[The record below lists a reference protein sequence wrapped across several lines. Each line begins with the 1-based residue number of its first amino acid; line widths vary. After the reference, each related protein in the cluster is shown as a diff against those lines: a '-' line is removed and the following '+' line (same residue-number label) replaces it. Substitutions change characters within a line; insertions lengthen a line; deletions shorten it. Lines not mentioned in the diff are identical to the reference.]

1 LAAFTNKG
9 PYHKPKR
16 EIRRL
21 IIEEG
26 LTNRQISERTNIP
39 QRTVERYVSELY
51 KYDNQLLAGLNDNA
65 EEEALTAWNIC
76 KERMAH
82 YRQEILTSI
91 ARNPNAPFKDRMAA
105 WHIICEL
112 EAAELR
118 LRDSAPEMVARRSA
132 LPKTASNPFLEKGS
146 TIVNLKLLENKKKEE
161 QHEQESTTTTR
172 YRMVKDP
179 KTQLPHRYEAIQ
191 AGEGEAEAAG

>member
-1 LAAFTNKG
+1 LAAFTKKG
-9 PYHKPKR
+9 PYHKPKRNIAKR

-26 LTNRQISERTNIP
+26 LTNRQISERINIP
-39 QRTVERYVSELY
+39 QRTVERFISELY
-51 KYDNQLLAGLNDNA
+51 MYDNQLLAGLNDNA
-65 EEEALTAWNIC
+65 EEEALTAWSIC

-82 YRQEILTSI
+82 YRQEILANI

-132 LPKTASNPFLEKGS
+132 LPKTSHLLVREGS
-146 TIVNLKLLENKKKEE
+146 TIVNLKLLKKKEE
-161 QHEQESTTTTR
+161 AARRRRSLLT
-172 YRMVKDP
+172 
-179 KTQLPHRYEAIQ
+179 LPPFVFA
-191 AGEGEAEAAG
+191 